1 MANLIDKVHWLGHA
15 SFVIR
20 NGKVIYFDP
29 YKINATEK
37 ADLILV
43 THEHFDHCSPDDIKQ
58 IVQPSTVIVTVPGN
72 KAKLSPFAG
81 EIAEIRF
88 VKPGDTL
95 TIQGI
100 GIEVI
105 PAYNVDKSFH
115 PKSNEWVG
123 FIVEVEGE
131 KIYHSGDTDLIPE
144 MGSVS
149 CDIALLPVSGTYV
162 MTAEEAAK
170 AAAQIKP
177 KIAVPMHYGDI
188 VGNEDD
194 AKRFQS
200 LCECECRILNK
211 ENQE

>member
-88 VKPGDTL
+88 VNPGDTL

-188 VGNEDD
+188 VGNKDD

>member
-15 SFVIR
+15 SFIVR

-58 IVQPSTVIVTVPGN
+58 IIQPSTVIVTVPGN

-81 EIAEIRF
+81 EITEIRF

-100 GIEVI
+100 GIEAI

-115 PKSNEWVG
+115 PKSNEGVG

-144 MGSVS
+144 MGSVN

-188 VGNEDD
+188 VGNEND

>member
-1 MANLIDKVHWLGHA
+1 MANLIDKVHWMGHA
-15 SFVIR
+15 SFLIR
-20 NGKVIYFDP
+20 DRKVIYFDP
-29 YKINATEK
+29 YKISTDHK
-37 ADLILV
+37 ADIILV
-43 THEHFDHCSPDDIKQ
+43 SHEHFDHCSPDDIQK
-58 IVQPSTVIVTVPGN
+58 IVRPSTVIVTVPGN
-72 KAKLSPFAG
+72 QSKLSSVAR
-81 EIAEIRF
+81 EIIQIKL

-95 TIQGI
+95 MIQGI

-123 FIVEVEGE
+123 FLVEVDGE
-131 KIYHSGDTDLIPE
+131 RIYHAGDTDLIPE
-144 MGSVS
+144 MSSVR

-177 KIAVPMHYGDI
+177 KIAIPMHYGDV
-188 VGNEDD
+188 VGDEGD

-200 LCECECRILNK
+200 VCECEARILK
-211 ENQE
+211 AE

>member
-43 THEHFDHCSPDDIKQ
+43 THEHFDHCSPDDIKK

-188 VGNEDD
+188 VGNKDD

>member
-29 YKINATEK
+29 YKINSTEK

-72 KAKLSPFAG
+72 KAKLSPVAG

-100 GIEVI
+100 GIEAI

-115 PKSNEWVG
+115 PKSNEGVG
-123 FIVEVEGE
+123 FIVEVDGE
-131 KIYHSGDTDLIPE
+131 KIYHSGDTDMIPE
-144 MGSVS
+144 MGSVR

-162 MTAEEAAK
+162 MTAEEAAQ
-170 AAAQIKP
+170 AVAQIKP

-200 LCECECRILNK
+200 LCECEFRIFNK
-211 ENQE
+211 QK